1 MSDPPIQAVKRFI
14 AIDIH
19 KHYLMSGGIDAQQR
33 IVLVPRKVE
42 LHRFLAWAS
51 ANLLPTDEVVLE
63 ATTNAWT
70 IYDQV
75 VGLVARVVV
84 VHPAKV
90 RLIAEARVKTGYPL
104 GESRR
109 SYPGSAAARRYA
121 A

>member
-1 MSDPPIQAVKRFI
+1 MTDPPIQVWSRYI

-19 KHYLMSGGIDAQQR
+19 KHYLMIGGIDAQQR
-33 IVLVPRKVE
+33 IVLQPRKVE
-42 LHRFLAWAS
+42 LHRWRDWAK
-51 ANLLPTDEVVLE
+51 ATLLPTDAVVLE

-90 RLIAEARVKTGYPL
+90 RLIAEARVKTDKVDVL
-104 GESRR
+104 TL
-109 SYPGSAAARRYA
+109 AK
-121 A
+121 